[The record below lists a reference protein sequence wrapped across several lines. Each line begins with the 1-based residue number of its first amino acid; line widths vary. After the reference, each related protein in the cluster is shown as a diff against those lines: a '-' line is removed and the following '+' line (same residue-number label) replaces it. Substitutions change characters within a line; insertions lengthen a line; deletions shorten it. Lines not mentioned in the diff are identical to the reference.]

1 MEESE
6 MNRSS
11 MSILARILAEK
22 NNMTISE
29 AETFIKQMFEVANS
43 VMQADKQLKI
53 RWLGTFKVMSVKDR
67 ESVDVNTGER
77 IVIGGRDKITFTPDN
92 ILKEIVNKPFAQFE
106 TVVVNDGVDFSEI
119 DRKFAFEAKE
129 EVSAS
134 SDEQQTAE
142 ESESLPVDKV
152 ESIPAVAAMP
162 DEPKV
167 KEEDA
172 VSEVTVQVEDLS
184 VVSEQTEAPIS
195 EIVEK
200 EQPVADVQEPEPPVS
215 QVQES
220 DQPAAVNLS
229 EPSVADV
236 EEPELPVVKEAP
248 VLTVNAS
255 SVLEETVVSRP
266 ETKAPV
272 SQTKQTVPAGNPEN
286 AVEEEEDDEDSSSD
300 RKHYFMLP
308 RYVISV
314 AVILILLLIG
324 GIGWFAFNYGKMQA
338 QRNHLALQLEEMQ
351 KVRMAKDSLA
361 QAQKDDL
368 RTKALQDSA
377 RLAQSAEVLN
387 GVDKQNAAAQ
397 SDSLRKVAAAKE
409 TSSKQQAEV
418 TKQKAAETVAKQKT
432 LKEAKQKAEVLAA
445 SKYDADPRVRTG
457 AYRILGVDHTIV
469 AKSGQTLGS
478 ISKLYLGPGM
488 ECYLE
493 AVNGGAIDVKA
504 GQKIHIPKL
513 ALKKKK

>member
-1 MEESE
+1 

-29 AETFIKQMFEVANS
+29 AEAFIKQMFDVANG

-53 RWLGTFKVMSVKDR
+53 RWLGTFKVTSVKDR

-77 IVIGGRDKITFTPDN
+77 IIIGGRDKITFTPDN

-129 EVSAS
+129 EVSAP
-134 SDEQQTAE
+134 SDEQQIAE
-142 ESESLPVDKV
+142 ESEISPVDKA
-152 ESIPAVAAMP
+152 ESIPAVAEIS
-162 DEPKV
+162 DESEL
-167 KEEDA
+167 KEDV
-172 VSEVTVQVEDLS
+172 VSGVTVQVEDLS
-184 VVSEQTEAPIS
+184 VVSEEAEVPVS
-195 EIVEK
+195 EIKEK
-200 EQPVADVQEPEPPVS
+200 VQLHADAQESEQPVSKVREPELP
-215 QVQES
+215 
-220 DQPAAVNLS
+220 DAVNLS
-229 EPSVADV
+229 EQSVAEV
-236 EEPELPVVKEAP
+236 KEPEQPVVKE
-248 VLTVNAS
+248 VLVQSVTAS
-255 SVLEETVVSRP
+255 SVQEETVVSRP
-266 ETKAPV
+266 EKMAPV
-272 SQTKQTVPAGNPEN
+272 SQTKQAVPVGNPEN
-286 AVEEEEDDEDSSSD
+286 NVEEDDEESSSD

-387 GVDKQNAAAQ
+387 GVDEQNAAAQ
-397 SDSLRKVAAAKE
+397 SDSLRKAVAAKE
-409 TSSKQQAEV
+409 IVSKQQTE
-418 TKQKAAETVAKQKT
+418 VAKRKA
-432 LKEAKQKAEVLAA
+432 LKEAKQKVEVQAA

-457 AYRILGVDHTIV
+457 AYRILGVDHSIV
-469 AKSGQTLGS
+469 AKSGQTLSS

-513 ALKKKK
+513 ALKKKR

>member
-1 MEESE
+1 

-29 AETFIKQMFEVANS
+29 AEAFIKQMFDVANG

-53 RWLGTFKVMSVKDR
+53 RWLGTFKVTSVKDR

-77 IVIGGRDKITFTPDN
+77 IIIGGRDKITFTPDN

-129 EVSAS
+129 EVSAP
-134 SDEQQTAE
+134 SDEQQIAE
-142 ESESLPVDKV
+142 ESETSPVDKS
-152 ESIPAVAAMP
+152 ESIPAVAEMS
-162 DEPKV
+162 DESEL
-167 KEEDA
+167 KEGV
-172 VSEVTVQVEDLS
+172 VSGVTVQVEDLS
-184 VVSEQTEAPIS
+184 VVSEEAEVPVS
-195 EIVEK
+195 EIKEK
-200 EQPVADVQEPEPPVS
+200 EQLLADAQESEQPVS
-215 QVQES
+215 KVR
-220 DQPAAVNLS
+220 
-229 EPSVADV
+229 
-236 EEPELPVVKEAP
+236 EPELPDAVNLYEQSVAEVKEPEQPVVKE
-248 VLTVNAS
+248 VLVQSVTAS
-255 SVLEETVVSRP
+255 SIQEGTVVSRP
-266 ETKAPV
+266 ETMAPV
-272 SQTKQTVPAGNPEN
+272 SQTKQAAPVGNPEKT
-286 AVEEEEDDEDSSSD
+286 VEEDDEESSSD

-361 QAQKDDL
+361 LAQKDDL

-387 GVDKQNAAAQ
+387 GVGEQNAAAQ
-397 SDSLRKVAAAKE
+397 SDSLRKAVAAKE
-409 TSSKQQAEV
+409 IVSKQQTE
-418 TKQKAAETVAKQKT
+418 VAKQKA
-432 LKEAKQKAEVLAA
+432 LKEAKQKVEVQAA

-457 AYRILGVDHTIV
+457 AYRILGVDHSIV
-469 AKSGQTLGS
+469 AKSGQTLSS

>member
-129 EVSAS
+129 EVSTS

-142 ESESLPVDKV
+142 ESESSPVDKV

-184 VVSEQTEAPIS
+184 VVSEEAEVPVS
-195 EIVEK
+195 EIKEK

-248 VLTVNAS
+248 VQTVNAS
-255 SVLEETVVSRP
+255 SVLEETVAYRP

-286 AVEEEEDDEDSSSD
+286 AVEEEEDDEVSSSD
-300 RKHYFMLP
+300 INHYFILP

-338 QRNHLALQLEEMQ
+338 QRNHLALQLEKMQ

-387 GVDKQNAAAQ
+387 GVDEQNAAAQ
-397 SDSLRKVAAAKE
+397 SDSLRKAATAKE
-409 TSSKQQAEV
+409 TASKQQAEV
-418 TKQKAAETVAKQKT
+418 TKQKA
-432 LKEAKQKAEVLAA
+432 LKEAKQKAEVQAA

-469 AKSGQTLGS
+469 AKSGQTLSS

>member
-1 MEESE
+1 

-29 AETFIKQMFEVANS
+29 AEAFIKQMFDVANG

-53 RWLGTFKVMSVKDR
+53 RWLGTFKVTSVKDR

-77 IVIGGRDKITFTPDN
+77 IIIGGRDKITFTPDN

-129 EVSAS
+129 EVSAP
-134 SDEQQTAE
+134 SDEQQIAE
-142 ESESLPVDKV
+142 ESETSPVDKA
-152 ESIPAVAAMP
+152 ESIPVVAEMS
-162 DEPKV
+162 DESEL
-167 KEEDA
+167 KEDV
-172 VSEVTVQVEDLS
+172 VSGVTVQVEDLS
-184 VVSEQTEAPIS
+184 VVSEEAEVSVS
-195 EIVEK
+195 EIKEK
-200 EQPVADVQEPEPPVS
+200 EQLLADAQESEQPVSKVREPELP
-215 QVQES
+215 
-220 DQPAAVNLS
+220 DAVNLS
-229 EPSVADV
+229 EQSVAEV
-236 EEPELPVVKEAP
+236 KEPEQPVVKE
-248 VLTVNAS
+248 VLVQSVTAS
-255 SVLEETVVSRP
+255 SVQEETVVSRP
-266 ETKAPV
+266 ETRAPV
-272 SQTKQTVPAGNPEN
+272 SQTKQAVPVGNPEN
-286 AVEEEEDDEDSSSD
+286 TVEEDDEESSSD

-314 AVILILLLIG
+314 SVILMLLLIG

-351 KVRMAKDSLA
+351 KVRMEKDSLA

-387 GVDKQNAAAQ
+387 GVDEQNAAAQ
-397 SDSLRKVAAAKE
+397 SDSLRKAVAAKE
-409 TSSKQQAEV
+409 IVSKQQTE
-418 TKQKAAETVAKQKT
+418 VAKRKA
-432 LKEAKQKAEVLAA
+432 LKEAKQKVEVQAA

-457 AYRILGVDHTIV
+457 AYRILGVDHSIV
-469 AKSGQTLGS
+469 AKSGQTLSS

>member
-1 MEESE
+1 

-29 AETFIKQMFEVANS
+29 AEAFIKQMFDVANG

-53 RWLGTFKVMSVKDR
+53 RWLGTFKVTSVKDR

-77 IVIGGRDKITFTPDN
+77 IIIGGRDKITFTPDN

-129 EVSAS
+129 EVSAP
-134 SDEQQTAE
+134 SDEQQIAE
-142 ESESLPVDKV
+142 ESETSPVDKA
-152 ESIPAVAAMP
+152 ESIPAVAEMS
-162 DEPKV
+162 DESEL
-167 KEEDA
+167 KEDV
-172 VSEVTVQVEDLS
+172 VSGVTVQVEDLS
-184 VVSEQTEAPIS
+184 VVSEEAEVPVS
-195 EIVEK
+195 EIKEK
-200 EQPVADVQEPEPPVS
+200 EQLVADTQESEQPVSKVREPELP
-215 QVQES
+215 
-220 DQPAAVNLS
+220 DAVNLS
-229 EPSVADV
+229 EQSVAEV
-236 EEPELPVVKEAP
+236 KVPEQPVVKE
-248 VLTVNAS
+248 VIVQSVTAS
-255 SVLEETVVSRP
+255 SVQEETVVSRP
-266 ETKAPV
+266 EKMAPV
-272 SQTKQTVPAGNPEN
+272 SQTKQAVPVGNPEN
-286 AVEEEEDDEDSSSD
+286 TVEEDDEESSSD

-387 GVDKQNAAAQ
+387 GVDEQNAAAQ
-397 SDSLRKVAAAKE
+397 SDSLRKAVAAKE
-409 TSSKQQAEV
+409 IVSKQQTE
-418 TKQKAAETVAKQKT
+418 VAKQKA
-432 LKEAKQKAEVLAA
+432 LKEAKLKVEMQAA

-457 AYRILGVDHTIV
+457 AYRILGVDHSIV
-469 AKSGQTLGS
+469 AKSGQTLSS

>member
-11 MSILARILAEK
+11 LSILARVLAEK

-77 IVIGGRDKITFTPDN
+77 IIIGGRDKITFTPDN

-129 EVSAS
+129 EVSAP
-134 SDEQQTAE
+134 SDEQQITE
-142 ESESLPVDKV
+142 ESETSPVDKS
-152 ESIPAVAAMP
+152 ETIPAVAEIS
-162 DEPKV
+162 DEPELK
-167 KEEDA
+167 EDA
-172 VSEVTVQVEDLS
+172 VSGVTVQVEDLS
-184 VVSEQTEAPIS
+184 VVSEEAEEPVS
-195 EIVEK
+195 EIEEK
-200 EQPVADVQEPEPPVS
+200 EQPVADA
-215 QVQES
+215 QES
-220 DQPAAVNLS
+220 EQ
-229 EPSVADV
+229 
-236 EEPELPVVKEAP
+236 PVVKEAP
-248 VLTVNAS
+248 VQTVNAS
-255 SVLEETVVSRP
+255 SVLEETAACRP

-286 AVEEEEDDEDSSSD
+286 AVEEEEDDEASSSD

-361 QAQKDDL
+361 QTQTDDL

-387 GVDKQNAAAQ
+387 GVDEHNAAAQ
-397 SDSLRKVAAAKE
+397 ADSLRKVAAAKE
-409 TSSKQQAEV
+409 TASKQQAEV
-418 TKQKAAETVAKQKT
+418 TKQKVAEAAGKQKT
-432 LKEAKQKAEVLAA
+432 LKEAKQKAEAQAA

-469 AKSGQTLGS
+469 AKSGQTLSS

>member
-1 MEESE
+1 

-29 AETFIKQMFEVANS
+29 AEAFIKQMFDVANG
-43 VMQADKQLKI
+43 VMQSDKQLKI
-53 RWLGTFKVMSVKDR
+53 RWLGTFKVTSVKDR

-77 IVIGGRDKITFTPDN
+77 IIIGGRDKITFTPDN

-129 EVSAS
+129 EVSAPS
-134 SDEQQTAE
+134 AEQQIAE
-142 ESESLPVDKV
+142 ESETSPVDKA
-152 ESIPAVAAMP
+152 ESIPVVAEMS
-162 DEPKV
+162 DESEL
-167 KEEDA
+167 KEDV
-172 VSEVTVQVEDLS
+172 VSGVTVQVEDLS
-184 VVSEQTEAPIS
+184 VVSEEAEVSVS
-195 EIVEK
+195 EIKEK
-200 EQPVADVQEPEPPVS
+200 EQLLADAQESEQPVSKVREPELP
-215 QVQES
+215 
-220 DQPAAVNLS
+220 DTVNLS
-229 EPSVADV
+229 EQSVGEV
-236 EEPELPVVKEAP
+236 KEPEQPVVKE
-248 VLTVNAS
+248 VLVQSVTAS
-255 SVLEETVVSRP
+255 SVQEETVVSRP

-286 AVEEEEDDEDSSSD
+286 AVEEEEDDEVSPSD
-300 RKHYFMLP
+300 KKHYFMLP

-314 AVILILLLIG
+314 AVILILVLIG

-361 QAQKDDL
+361 QTQTDDL

-387 GVDKQNAAAQ
+387 GVDEHNAAAQ
-397 SDSLRKVAAAKE
+397 ADSLRKVAAAKE
-409 TSSKQQAEV
+409 TASKQQAEV
-418 TKQKAAETVAKQKT
+418 TKQKVAEAAGKQKT
-432 LKEAKQKAEVLAA
+432 LKEAKQKAEAQAA

-457 AYRILGVDHTIV
+457 AYRILGVDHSIV
-469 AKSGQTLGS
+469 AKSGQTLSS

>member
-1 MEESE
+1 

-22 NNMTISE
+22 NNMTILE
-29 AETFIKQMFEVANS
+29 AEAFIKQMFDVANG
-43 VMQADKQLKI
+43 VMQSDKQLKI
-53 RWLGTFKVMSVKDR
+53 RWLGTFKVTSVKDR

-77 IVIGGRDKITFTPDN
+77 IIIGGRDKITFTPDN

-129 EVSAS
+129 EVSAP
-134 SDEQQTAE
+134 SDEQQIAE
-142 ESESLPVDKV
+142 ESETSPVDKSETIPTV
-152 ESIPAVAAMP
+152 AEMSDES
-162 DEPKV
+162 EL
-167 KEEDA
+167 KEDV

-184 VVSEQTEAPIS
+184 VVSEEAEVPVS
-195 EIVEK
+195 EIKEK
-200 EQPVADVQEPEPPVS
+200 EQPVADAQESEQPVS
-215 QVQES
+215 KVR
-220 DQPAAVNLS
+220 
-229 EPSVADV
+229 
-236 EEPELPVVKEAP
+236 EPELPDAVNQAEQSVAEVKEPEQPVVKE
-248 VLTVNAS
+248 VLVQSVTAS
-255 SVLEETVVSRP
+255 SVQEETVVSRP

-286 AVEEEEDDEDSSSD
+286 AVEEEEDDEVSPSD
-300 RKHYFMLP
+300 KKHYFMLP

-314 AVILILLLIG
+314 AVILILVLIG

-361 QAQKDDL
+361 QTQTDDL

-387 GVDKQNAAAQ
+387 GVDEHNAAAQ
-397 SDSLRKVAAAKE
+397 ADSLRKVAAAKE
-409 TSSKQQAEV
+409 TASKQQAEV
-418 TKQKAAETVAKQKT
+418 TKQKVAEAAGKQKT
-432 LKEAKQKAEVLAA
+432 LKEAKQKAEAQAA

-457 AYRILGVDHTIV
+457 AYRILGVDHSIV
-469 AKSGQTLGS
+469 AKSGQTLSS

>member
-1 MEESE
+1 

-22 NNMTISE
+22 NNMTILE
-29 AETFIKQMFEVANS
+29 AEAFIKQMFDVANS

-53 RWLGTFKVMSVKDR
+53 RWLGTFKVMFVKDR

-142 ESESLPVDKV
+142 ESESSPVDKV

-172 VSEVTVQVEDLS
+172 LSEVTVQVEDLS
-184 VVSEQTEAPIS
+184 VVSEQAEVPIS

-248 VLTVNAS
+248 VQPVTAF
-255 SVLEETVVSRP
+255 SVQEETVVSRP

-272 SQTKQTVPAGNPEN
+272 SQTKQPVPVGNPEN
-286 AVEEEEDDEDSSSD
+286 TVEEDDEDSSSD

-308 RYVISV
+308 HYVISV
-314 AVILILLLIG
+314 AVILILVLIG

-351 KVRMAKDSLA
+351 KARMAKDSLA
-361 QAQKDDL
+361 QTQKDDL

-387 GVDKQNAAAQ
+387 GVDEQNAAAQ

-409 TSSKQQAEV
+409 TSFKQQAEV
-418 TKQKAAETVAKQKT
+418 AKQKAAEAVAKQKT
-432 LKEAKQKAEVLAA
+432 LKEAKQKVEVQAA

-457 AYRILGVDHTIV
+457 AYRILGVDQTIV

>member
-1 MEESE
+1 

-29 AETFIKQMFEVANS
+29 AEAFIKQMFDVANG
-43 VMQADKQLKI
+43 VMQSDKQLKI
-53 RWLGTFKVMSVKDR
+53 RWLGTFKVTSVKDR
-67 ESVDVNTGER
+67 ESVDDNTGER
-77 IVIGGRDKITFTPDN
+77 IIIGGRDKITFTPDN

-129 EVSAS
+129 EVFAP
-134 SDEQQTAE
+134 SDEQQIAE
-142 ESESLPVDKV
+142 ESETSPVDKA
-152 ESIPAVAAMP
+152 ESIPAVAEMS
-162 DEPKV
+162 DESEL
-167 KEEDA
+167 KEDVE
-172 VSEVTVQVEDLS
+172 SGVTVQVEDLS
-184 VVSEQTEAPIS
+184 VVSEEAEVPVS
-195 EIVEK
+195 EIKEK
-200 EQPVADVQEPEPPVS
+200 EQLLADAQESEQPVSKVREPELP
-215 QVQES
+215 
-220 DQPAAVNLS
+220 DAVNLS
-229 EPSVADV
+229 EQSVADAQ
-236 EEPELPVVKEAP
+236 EPEQPVVKE
-248 VLTVNAS
+248 VLVQSVTAS
-255 SVLEETVVSRP
+255 SVQEETVVSRP
-266 ETKAPV
+266 ETMAPV
-272 SQTKQTVPAGNPEN
+272 SQTKQAVGNPEN
-286 AVEEEEDDEDSSSD
+286 TVEDDDEESSSD

-308 RYVISV
+308 RYVVSV

-387 GVDKQNAAAQ
+387 GVDEQNAAAQ
-397 SDSLRKVAAAKE
+397 SDSLRKAVAAKE
-409 TSSKQQAEV
+409 IVSKQQTE
-418 TKQKAAETVAKQKT
+418 VAKQKA
-432 LKEAKQKAEVLAA
+432 LKEAKQKVEVQAA

-457 AYRILGVDHTIV
+457 AYRILGVDHSIV
-469 AKSGQTLGS
+469 AKSGQTLSS

>member
-1 MEESE
+1 

-29 AETFIKQMFEVANS
+29 AEAFIKQMFDVANG

-53 RWLGTFKVMSVKDR
+53 RWLGTFKVTSVKDR
-67 ESVDVNTGER
+67 ESVDVNTGEC
-77 IVIGGRDKITFTPDN
+77 IIIGGRDKITFTPDN

-129 EVSAS
+129 EVSAP
-134 SDEQQTAE
+134 SDEQQIAE
-142 ESESLPVDKV
+142 ESETSPVDKA
-152 ESIPAVAAMP
+152 ESIPAIAEMS
-162 DEPKV
+162 DESV
-167 KEEDA
+167 LKEDV

-184 VVSEQTEAPIS
+184 VVSEEAEVPVS
-195 EIVEK
+195 EIKEK
-200 EQPVADVQEPEPPVS
+200 EQLLADAQESEQPVSKVREPELP
-215 QVQES
+215 
-220 DQPAAVNLS
+220 DAVNLS
-229 EPSVADV
+229 EQSVADAQ
-236 EEPELPVVKEAP
+236 EPEQPVVKE
-248 VLTVNAS
+248 VLVQSVTAS
-255 SVLEETVVSRP
+255 SVQEETVVSRP
-266 ETKAPV
+266 EKMAPV
-272 SQTKQTVPAGNPEN
+272 SQTKQAVPVGNPEN
-286 AVEEEEDDEDSSSD
+286 TVEEDDEESSSD

-314 AVILILLLIG
+314 AVILMLLLIG

-387 GVDKQNAAAQ
+387 GVDEQNAAAQ
-397 SDSLRKVAAAKE
+397 SDSLRKAVAAKE
-409 TSSKQQAEV
+409 IVSKQHTE
-418 TKQKAAETVAKQKT
+418 VAKQKA
-432 LKEAKQKAEVLAA
+432 LKEAKQKVEVQAA

-457 AYRILGVDHTIV
+457 AYRILGVDHSIV
-469 AKSGQTLGS
+469 AKSGQTLSS

>member
-1 MEESE
+1 

-134 SDEQQTAE
+134 SEEQQTAE
-142 ESESLPVDKV
+142 ESESSPVDKV

-172 VSEVTVQVEDLS
+172 VSEVIVQVEDLS
-184 VVSEQTEAPIS
+184 VVSEEAEVPIS

-200 EQPVADVQEPEPPVS
+200 EQPVADVQEPE
-215 QVQES
+215 
-220 DQPAAVNLS
+220 
-229 EPSVADV
+229 
-236 EEPELPVVKEAP
+236 LPVVKEAP
-248 VLTVNAS
+248 VQTVNAS
-255 SVLEETVVSRP
+255 SVLEETAACRP

-272 SQTKQTVPAGNPEN
+272 SQTKQTAPAGNPEN
-286 AVEEEEDDEDSSSD
+286 AVEEDDEESSSD

-308 RYVISV
+308 RYAISV

-377 RLAQSAEVLN
+377 RLAQATEVLN
-387 GVDKQNAAAQ
+387 GDDEQNAAAQ
-397 SDSLRKVAAAKE
+397 ADSLRKVAAAKE
-409 TSSKQQAEV
+409 TASKQQTEV
-418 TKQKAAETVAKQKT
+418 ANQKAAEAAVKQKT
-432 LKEAKQKAEVLAA
+432 LKEAKQKAEAQAA

-469 AKSGQTLGS
+469 AKSGQTLSS

>member
-134 SDEQQTAE
+134 SEEQQTAE
-142 ESESLPVDKV
+142 ESESSPVDKV

-184 VVSEQTEAPIS
+184 VVSEQAEAPIS
-195 EIVEK
+195 EIEEK
-200 EQPVADVQEPEPPVS
+200 EQPVADAQEPEPPVS

-229 EPSVADV
+229 EQSVA
-236 EEPELPVVKEAP
+236 ELNEPEQPVVKEAS
-248 VLTVNAS
+248 VQTVNAS
-255 SVLEETVVSRP
+255 SVLEETAACRP

-272 SQTKQTVPAGNPEN
+272 SQTKQPVPVGNPEN
-286 AVEEEEDDEDSSSD
+286 AVEEDDEESSSD

-351 KVRMAKDSLA
+351 KARMAKDSLA

-397 SDSLRKVAAAKE
+397 SDSLRKAATAKE
-409 TSSKQQAEV
+409 SASKQQAEV
-418 TKQKAAETVAKQKT
+418 TKQKAAEAVAKQKT
-432 LKEAKQKAEVLAA
+432 LKEAKQKAEVQAA

-469 AKSGQTLGS
+469 AKSGQTLSS

>member
-1 MEESE
+1 

-29 AETFIKQMFEVANS
+29 AEAFIKQMFDVANG
-43 VMQADKQLKI
+43 VMQSDKQLKI
-53 RWLGTFKVMSVKDR
+53 RWLGTFKVTSVKDR

-77 IVIGGRDKITFTPDN
+77 IIIGGRDKITFTPDN

-129 EVSAS
+129 EVSAP
-134 SDEQQTAE
+134 SDEQQIAE
-142 ESESLPVDKV
+142 ESETSPVDKA
-152 ESIPAVAAMP
+152 ESIPAVAEMS
-162 DEPKV
+162 DESEL
-167 KEEDA
+167 KEDV
-172 VSEVTVQVEDLS
+172 VSGVTVQVEDLS
-184 VVSEQTEAPIS
+184 VVSEEAEVPVS
-195 EIVEK
+195 EIKEK
-200 EQPVADVQEPEPPVS
+200 EQLLADAQESEQPVSKVREPELP
-215 QVQES
+215 
-220 DQPAAVNLS
+220 DAVNLS
-229 EPSVADV
+229 EQSVA
-236 EEPELPVVKEAP
+236 EVKELL
-248 VLTVNAS
+248 VQSVTAS
-255 SVLEETVVSRP
+255 SVQEETVVSRP
-266 ETKAPV
+266 ETMAPV
-272 SQTKQTVPAGNPEN
+272 SQTKQAVPVGNPEN
-286 AVEEEEDDEDSSSD
+286 TVEEDDEESSSD

-351 KVRMAKDSLA
+351 KVRMEKDSLA
-361 QAQKDDL
+361 QAQKDDM

-387 GVDKQNAAAQ
+387 GVDEQNAAAQ
-397 SDSLRKVAAAKE
+397 SDSLRKAVAAKE
-409 TSSKQQAEV
+409 IVSKQQTE
-418 TKQKAAETVAKQKT
+418 VAKRKA
-432 LKEAKQKAEVLAA
+432 LKEAKQKVEVQAA

-457 AYRILGVDHTIV
+457 AYRILGVDHSIV
-469 AKSGQTLGS
+469 AKSGQTLSS

>member
-134 SDEQQTAE
+134 SEEQQTAE

-172 VSEVTVQVEDLS
+172 VSEVTVQVEDLA
-184 VVSEQTEAPIS
+184 VVSEEAEVPVS
-195 EIVEK
+195 EIKEK
-200 EQPVADVQEPEPPVS
+200 EQPVADVQE
-215 QVQES
+215 
-220 DQPAAVNLS
+220 S
-229 EPSVADV
+229 EQ
-236 EEPELPVVKEAP
+236 PVVKEAP
-248 VLTVNAS
+248 VQTVNAS
-255 SVLEETVVSRP
+255 SVLEETAACRP

-286 AVEEEEDDEDSSSD
+286 AVEEEEDDEVSSSD

-314 AVILILLLIG
+314 AVILILVLIG

-351 KVRMAKDSLA
+351 KARMAKDSLA

-387 GVDKQNAAAQ
+387 GVDEQNAAAQ
-397 SDSLRKVAAAKE
+397 ADSLRKVAAAKE
-409 TSSKQQAEV
+409 TASKQQAEV
-418 TKQKAAETVAKQKT
+418 TKQKVAEAAVKQKT
-432 LKEAKQKAEVLAA
+432 LKEAKQKAEVQAA

-457 AYRILGVDHTIV
+457 AYRILGVDQTIV
-469 AKSGQTLGS
+469 AKSGQTLSS

>member
-129 EVSAS
+129 EVSAP
-134 SDEQQTAE
+134 SDEQQITE
-142 ESESLPVDKV
+142 ESETSPVDKS
-152 ESIPAVAAMP
+152 ETIPAVAEIS
-162 DEPKV
+162 DEPELK
-167 KEEDA
+167 EDA
-172 VSEVTVQVEDLS
+172 VSGVTVQLEDLS
-184 VVSEQTEAPIS
+184 VVSEEAEEPVS
-195 EIVEK
+195 EIEEK
-200 EQPVADVQEPEPPVS
+200 EQPVADA
-215 QVQES
+215 QES
-220 DQPAAVNLS
+220 EQ
-229 EPSVADV
+229 
-236 EEPELPVVKEAP
+236 PVVKEAP
-248 VLTVNAS
+248 VQTVNAS
-255 SVLEETVVSRP
+255 SVLEETAACRP

-286 AVEEEEDDEDSSSD
+286 AVEEEEDDEASSSD

-361 QAQKDDL
+361 QTQTDDL

-387 GVDKQNAAAQ
+387 GVDEQNAAAQ
-397 SDSLRKVAAAKE
+397 ADSLRKVAAAKE
-409 TSSKQQAEV
+409 TASKQQAEV
-418 TKQKAAETVAKQKT
+418 TKQKVAEAAGKQKT
-432 LKEAKQKAEVLAA
+432 LKEAKQKAEAQAA

-469 AKSGQTLGS
+469 AKSGQTLSS

>member
-1 MEESE
+1 

-142 ESESLPVDKV
+142 ESESSPVDKV
-152 ESIPAVAAMP
+152 ESIPTVAAMP

-184 VVSEQTEAPIS
+184 VVSEEAEVPVS
-195 EIVEK
+195 EIKEK
-200 EQPVADVQEPEPPVS
+200 EQPVADVQE
-215 QVQES
+215 
-220 DQPAAVNLS
+220 S
-229 EPSVADV
+229 EQ
-236 EEPELPVVKEAP
+236 PVVKEAP
-248 VLTVNAS
+248 VQSVTAS
-255 SVLEETVVSRP
+255 SVQEETVVSRP
-266 ETKAPV
+266 ETMAPV
-272 SQTKQTVPAGNPEN
+272 SQTKQPVPVGNPEN
-286 AVEEEEDDEDSSSD
+286 TVEEDDEDSSSD

-387 GVDKQNAAAQ
+387 GVDEQNAAAQ
-397 SDSLRKVAAAKE
+397 ADSLRKVAAAKE
-409 TSSKQQAEV
+409 TASKQQTEV
-418 TKQKAAETVAKQKT
+418 TKQKVAEAAVKQKT
-432 LKEAKQKAEVLAA
+432 LKEAKQKVEVQAA

>member
-1 MEESE
+1 

-29 AETFIKQMFEVANS
+29 AEAFIKQMFDVANG
-43 VMQADKQLKI
+43 VMQSDKQLKI
-53 RWLGTFKVMSVKDR
+53 RWLGTFKVTSVKDR

-77 IVIGGRDKITFTPDN
+77 IIIGGRDKITFTPDN

-129 EVSAS
+129 EVSAP
-134 SDEQQTAE
+134 SDEQQIAE
-142 ESESLPVDKV
+142 ESETSPVDKA
-152 ESIPAVAAMP
+152 ESIPVVAEMS
-162 DEPKV
+162 DESEL
-167 KEEDA
+167 KEDV
-172 VSEVTVQVEDLS
+172 VSGVTVQVEDLS
-184 VVSEQTEAPIS
+184 VVSEEAEVPVS
-195 EIVEK
+195 EIKEK
-200 EQPVADVQEPEPPVS
+200 EQLLADAQEPE
-215 QVQES
+215 Q
-220 DQPAAVNLS
+220 
-229 EPSVADV
+229 
-236 EEPELPVVKEAP
+236 PVVKE
-248 VLTVNAS
+248 VLVQSVTAS
-255 SVLEETVVSRP
+255 SVQEETVVSRP
-266 ETKAPV
+266 EMRAPV
-272 SQTKQTVPAGNPEN
+272 SQTKQAVPVGNPEN
-286 AVEEEEDDEDSSSD
+286 TVEEDDEESSSD

-314 AVILILLLIG
+314 AVILMLLLIG

-387 GVDKQNAAAQ
+387 GVDEQNAAAQ
-397 SDSLRKVAAAKE
+397 SDSLRKAVAAKE
-409 TSSKQQAEV
+409 IVSKQQTE
-418 TKQKAAETVAKQKT
+418 VAKQKA
-432 LKEAKQKAEVLAA
+432 LKEAKQKVEVQAA

-457 AYRILGVDHTIV
+457 AYRILGVDHSIV
-469 AKSGQTLGS
+469 AKSGQTLSS

>member
-6 MNRSS
+6 MNRSI

-129 EVSAS
+129 EVSAP
-134 SDEQQTAE
+134 SDEQQITE
-142 ESESLPVDKV
+142 ESETSPVDKS
-152 ESIPAVAAMP
+152 ETIPAVAEIS
-162 DEPKV
+162 DEPELK
-167 KEEDA
+167 EDA
-172 VSEVTVQVEDLS
+172 VSGVTVQLEDLS
-184 VVSEQTEAPIS
+184 VVSEEAEEPVS
-195 EIVEK
+195 EIEEK
-200 EQPVADVQEPEPPVS
+200 EQPVADA
-215 QVQES
+215 QES
-220 DQPAAVNLS
+220 EQ
-229 EPSVADV
+229 
-236 EEPELPVVKEAP
+236 PVVKEAP
-248 VLTVNAS
+248 VQTVNAS
-255 SVLEETVVSRP
+255 SVLEETAACRP

-286 AVEEEEDDEDSSSD
+286 AVEEEEDDEASSSD

-361 QAQKDDL
+361 QTQTDDL

-387 GVDKQNAAAQ
+387 GVDEHNAAAQ
-397 SDSLRKVAAAKE
+397 ADSLRKVAAAKE
-409 TSSKQQAEV
+409 TASKQQAEV
-418 TKQKAAETVAKQKT
+418 TKQKVAEAAGKQKT
-432 LKEAKQKAEVLAA
+432 LKEAKQKAEAQAA

-469 AKSGQTLGS
+469 AKSGQTLSS

>member
-1 MEESE
+1 

-134 SDEQQTAE
+134 SEEQQTAE

-152 ESIPAVAAMP
+152 ESIPAVATMP

-184 VVSEQTEAPIS
+184 VVSEQAEAPIS

-200 EQPVADVQEPEPPVS
+200 EQPVADVQE
-215 QVQES
+215 
-220 DQPAAVNLS
+220 S
-229 EPSVADV
+229 EQ
-236 EEPELPVVKEAP
+236 PVVKEAP
-248 VLTVNAS
+248 VQSVTES
-255 SVLEETVVSRP
+255 SVQEETVVSRP

-272 SQTKQTVPAGNPEN
+272 SQTKQPVPVGNPEN
-286 AVEEEEDDEDSSSD
+286 TVEEDDEDSSSD

-308 RYVISV
+308 HYVISV
-314 AVILILLLIG
+314 AVILILVLIG

-351 KVRMAKDSLA
+351 KARMAKDSLA
-361 QAQKDDL
+361 QTQKDDL

-397 SDSLRKVAAAKE
+397 SDSLRKAATAKE
-409 TSSKQQAEV
+409 TASKQQAEV
-418 TKQKAAETVAKQKT
+418 AKQKAAEAAVKQKT
-432 LKEAKQKAEVLAA
+432 LKEAKLKVEVQAA

-469 AKSGQTLGS
+469 AKSGQTLSS

>member
-1 MEESE
+1 

-11 MSILARILAEK
+11 LSILARVLAEK

-129 EVSAS
+129 EVSAP
-134 SDEQQTAE
+134 SDEQQITE
-142 ESESLPVDKV
+142 ESETSPVDKS
-152 ESIPAVAAMP
+152 ETIPAVAEIS
-162 DEPKV
+162 DEPELK
-167 KEEDA
+167 EDA
-172 VSEVTVQVEDLS
+172 VSGVTVQVEDLS
-184 VVSEQTEAPIS
+184 VVSEEAEEPVS
-195 EIVEK
+195 EIEEK
-200 EQPVADVQEPEPPVS
+200 EQPVADAQEPEPPVS
-215 QVQES
+215 QVQEPELP
-220 DQPAAVNLS
+220 DTVNLS

-236 EEPELPVVKEAP
+236 EEPELPVAKEAP
-248 VLTVNAS
+248 VKTVNAS
-255 SVLEETVVSRP
+255 SILEETAACRP

-286 AVEEEEDDEDSSSD
+286 AVEEEEDDEASSSD

-314 AVILILLLIG
+314 AVILILLLIV

-361 QAQKDDL
+361 QTQTDDL

-387 GVDKQNAAAQ
+387 GVDEHNAAAQ
-397 SDSLRKVAAAKE
+397 ADSLRKVAAAKE
-409 TSSKQQAEV
+409 TASKQQAEV
-418 TKQKAAETVAKQKT
+418 TKQKVAEAAGKQKT
-432 LKEAKQKAEVLAA
+432 LKEAKQKAEAQAA

-469 AKSGQTLGS
+469 AKSGQTLSS

>member
-1 MEESE
+1 

-129 EVSAS
+129 EVSTS

-142 ESESLPVDKV
+142 ESESSPVDKV

-184 VVSEQTEAPIS
+184 VVSEQAEAPIS
-195 EIVEK
+195 EIKEK

-220 DQPAAVNLS
+220 NQPAAVNLS

-248 VLTVNAS
+248 VQSVTES
-255 SVLEETVVSRP
+255 SVQEETVVSRP

-272 SQTKQTVPAGNPEN
+272 SQTKQTVPVDNPEN
-286 AVEEEEDDEDSSSD
+286 AVEEEEDDEVSSSD
-300 RKHYFMLP
+300 INHYFILP

-361 QAQKDDL
+361 QTQKDDL

-387 GVDKQNAAAQ
+387 GVDEQNAAAQ

-409 TSSKQQAEV
+409 TASKQQTE
-418 TKQKAAETVAKQKT
+418 VAKQKA
-432 LKEAKQKAEVLAA
+432 LKEAKQKAEAQAA

-457 AYRILGVDHTIV
+457 AYRILGVDQTIV
-469 AKSGQTLGS
+469 AKSGQTLSS

>member
-1 MEESE
+1 

-29 AETFIKQMFEVANS
+29 AEAFIKQMFDVANG

-53 RWLGTFKVMSVKDR
+53 RWLGTFKVTSVKDR

-77 IVIGGRDKITFTPDN
+77 IIIGGRDKITFTPDN

-129 EVSAS
+129 EVSAP
-134 SDEQQTAE
+134 SDEQQIAE
-142 ESESLPVDKV
+142 ESETSPVDKA
-152 ESIPAVAAMP
+152 ESIPVVAEMS
-162 DEPKV
+162 DESEL
-167 KEEDA
+167 KEDV
-172 VSEVTVQVEDLS
+172 VSGVTVQVEDLS
-184 VVSEQTEAPIS
+184 VVSEEAEVPVS
-195 EIVEK
+195 EIKEK
-200 EQPVADVQEPEPPVS
+200 EQLLADAQESEQPVSKVREPELP
-215 QVQES
+215 
-220 DQPAAVNLS
+220 DAVNLS
-229 EPSVADV
+229 EQSVAEV
-236 EEPELPVVKEAP
+236 KEPEQPVVKE
-248 VLTVNAS
+248 VLVQSVTAS
-255 SVLEETVVSRP
+255 SVQEETVVSRP
-266 ETKAPV
+266 ETRAPV
-272 SQTKQTVPAGNPEN
+272 SQTKQAVPVGNPEN
-286 AVEEEEDDEDSSSD
+286 TVEDDDEESSSD

-314 AVILILLLIG
+314 AVILMLLLIG
-324 GIGWFAFNYGKMQA
+324 GVGWFAFNYGKMQA

-387 GVDKQNAAAQ
+387 GVDEQNAAAQ
-397 SDSLRKVAAAKE
+397 SDSLRKAVAAKE
-409 TSSKQQAEV
+409 IDSKQQTE
-418 TKQKAAETVAKQKT
+418 VAKQKA
-432 LKEAKQKAEVLAA
+432 LKEAKQKVEVQAA

-457 AYRILGVDHTIV
+457 AYRILGVDHSIV
-469 AKSGQTLGS
+469 AKSGQTLSS

>member
-1 MEESE
+1 

-129 EVSAS
+129 EVSVP

-142 ESESLPVDKV
+142 ESESSPVDKV

-162 DEPKV
+162 EESKV

-172 VSEVTVQVEDLS
+172 VSEVIVQVEDLS
-184 VVSEQTEAPIS
+184 VVSEQAEAPIS

-248 VLTVNAS
+248 VQTVNAS
-255 SVLEETVVSRP
+255 SVLEETVAYRP

-286 AVEEEEDDEDSSSD
+286 AVEEEEDDEVSSSD

-314 AVILILLLIG
+314 AVILILVLIV

-351 KVRMAKDSLA
+351 KARMAKDSLA
-361 QAQKDDL
+361 QTQKDDL

-377 RLAQSAEVLN
+377 RLAQVTEVLN
-387 GVDKQNAAAQ
+387 GDDEQNAATQA
-397 SDSLRKVAAAKE
+397 DSLKKVAAAKE
-409 TSSKQQAEV
+409 TASKQQAEA
-418 TKQKAAETVAKQKT
+418 TKQKA
-432 LKEAKQKAEVLAA
+432 LKEAKQKVEVQAA

-457 AYRILGVDHTIV
+457 AYRILGVDHSIV
-469 AKSGQTLGS
+469 AKSGQTLSS

>member
-1 MEESE
+1 

-29 AETFIKQMFEVANS
+29 AEAFIKQMFDVANG

-53 RWLGTFKVMSVKDR
+53 RWLGTFKVTSVKDR

-77 IVIGGRDKITFTPDN
+77 IIIGGRDKITFTPDN

-129 EVSAS
+129 EVSAP
-134 SDEQQTAE
+134 SDEQQIAE
-142 ESESLPVDKV
+142 ESETSPVDKA
-152 ESIPAVAAMP
+152 ESIPAVAEMS
-162 DEPKV
+162 DESEL
-167 KEEDA
+167 KEDVE
-172 VSEVTVQVEDLS
+172 SGVTVQVEDLS
-184 VVSEQTEAPIS
+184 VVSEEAEVPVS
-195 EIVEK
+195 EIKEK
-200 EQPVADVQEPEPPVS
+200 EQLVADAQESERPVSKVREPELP
-215 QVQES
+215 
-220 DQPAAVNLS
+220 DAVNLS
-229 EPSVADV
+229 EQSVAEV
-236 EEPELPVVKEAP
+236 KEPEQPVVKE
-248 VLTVNAS
+248 VLVQSVTAS
-255 SVLEETVVSRP
+255 SVQEETVVSRP
-266 ETKAPV
+266 EKMAPV
-272 SQTKQTVPAGNPEN
+272 SQTKQAVPVGNPEN
-286 AVEEEEDDEDSSSD
+286 TVVEDDEESSSD

-387 GVDKQNAAAQ
+387 GVDEQNAAAQ
-397 SDSLRKVAAAKE
+397 SDSLRKAVAAKE
-409 TSSKQQAEV
+409 IVSKQQTE
-418 TKQKAAETVAKQKT
+418 VAKQKA
-432 LKEAKQKAEVLAA
+432 LKEAKQKVEVQAA

-457 AYRILGVDHTIV
+457 AYRILGVDHSIV
-469 AKSGQTLGS
+469 AKSGQTLSS

>member
-1 MEESE
+1 

-134 SDEQQTAE
+134 SEEQQTAE

-172 VSEVTVQVEDLS
+172 VSEVTVQVEDLA
-184 VVSEQTEAPIS
+184 VVSEEAEVPVS
-195 EIVEK
+195 EIKEK
-200 EQPVADVQEPEPPVS
+200 EQPVADVQE
-215 QVQES
+215 
-220 DQPAAVNLS
+220 S
-229 EPSVADV
+229 EQ
-236 EEPELPVVKEAP
+236 PVVKEAP
-248 VLTVNAS
+248 VQTVNAS
-255 SVLEETVVSRP
+255 SVLEETAACRP

-286 AVEEEEDDEDSSSD
+286 AAEEEEDDEVSSSD
-300 RKHYFMLP
+300 INHYFILP

-324 GIGWFAFNYGKMQA
+324 GIGWFAFNYGKMQV

-351 KVRMAKDSLA
+351 KARMAKDSLA
-361 QAQKDDL
+361 QTQKDDL

-387 GVDKQNAAAQ
+387 GVDEQNAAAQ
-397 SDSLRKVAAAKE
+397 ADSLRKVAAAKE
-409 TSSKQQAEV
+409 TASKQQTEV
-418 TKQKAAETVAKQKT
+418 TKQKVAEAAVKQKT
-432 LKEAKQKAEVLAA
+432 LKEAKQKVEVQAA

>member
-1 MEESE
+1 

-129 EVSAS
+129 EVSTS

-142 ESESLPVDKV
+142 ESESSPVDKV

-184 VVSEQTEAPIS
+184 VVSEEAEVPVS
-195 EIVEK
+195 EIKEK
-200 EQPVADVQEPEPPVS
+200 EQPVADVQE
-215 QVQES
+215 
-220 DQPAAVNLS
+220 S
-229 EPSVADV
+229 EQ
-236 EEPELPVVKEAP
+236 PVVKEAP
-248 VLTVNAS
+248 VQTVNAS
-255 SVLEETVVSRP
+255 SVLEETAACRP

-286 AVEEEEDDEDSSSD
+286 AVEEEEDDEVSSSD

-361 QAQKDDL
+361 QTQKDDL

-387 GVDKQNAAAQ
+387 GVDEQNAAAQ

-409 TSSKQQAEV
+409 TSFKQQAEV
-418 TKQKAAETVAKQKT
+418 AKQKAAEAVAKQKT
-432 LKEAKQKAEVLAA
+432 LKEAKQKVEVQAA

-469 AKSGQTLGS
+469 AKSGQTLSS

>member
-11 MSILARILAEK
+11 LSILARVLAEK

-77 IVIGGRDKITFTPDN
+77 IIIGGRDKITFTPDN

-129 EVSAS
+129 EVSAP
-134 SDEQQTAE
+134 SDEQQITG
-142 ESESLPVDKV
+142 ESETSPVDKS
-152 ESIPAVAAMP
+152 ETIPAVAEIS
-162 DEPKV
+162 DEPELK
-167 KEEDA
+167 EDA

-184 VVSEQTEAPIS
+184 VVSEEAEEPVS
-195 EIVEK
+195 EIKEK
-200 EQPVADVQEPEPPVS
+200 GLLVADA
-215 QVQES
+215 QES
-220 DQPAAVNLS
+220 EQ
-229 EPSVADV
+229 
-236 EEPELPVVKEAP
+236 PVVKEAP
-248 VLTVNAS
+248 VQTVNAS
-255 SVLEETVVSRP
+255 SVLEETAACRP

-286 AVEEEEDDEDSSSD
+286 AVEEEEDDEVSSSD

-361 QAQKDDL
+361 QTQTDDL

-387 GVDKQNAAAQ
+387 GVDEHNAAAQ
-397 SDSLRKVAAAKE
+397 ADSLRKVAAAKE
-409 TSSKQQAEV
+409 TASKQQAEV
-418 TKQKAAETVAKQKT
+418 TKQKVAEAAGKQKT
-432 LKEAKQKAEVLAA
+432 LKEAKQKAEAQAA

-469 AKSGQTLGS
+469 AKSGQTLSS

>member
-1 MEESE
+1 
-6 MNRSS
+6 MNRSC

-129 EVSAS
+129 EVSAP
-134 SDEQQTAE
+134 SDEQQIAE
-142 ESESLPVDKV
+142 ESETSPVDKS
-152 ESIPAVAAMP
+152 ESIPAVAEMS
-162 DEPKV
+162 DESEL
-167 KEEDA
+167 KEDV
-172 VSEVTVQVEDLS
+172 VSGVTVQVEDLS
-184 VVSEQTEAPIS
+184 VVSEEAEVPVS
-195 EIVEK
+195 EIKEK
-200 EQPVADVQEPEPPVS
+200 EQLLADAQESEQPVS
-215 QVQES
+215 KVR
-220 DQPAAVNLS
+220 
-229 EPSVADV
+229 
-236 EEPELPVVKEAP
+236 EPELPDAVNQSEQSVAEVKEPEQPVVKE
-248 VLTVNAS
+248 VLVQSVTAS
-255 SVLEETVVSRP
+255 SVQEETVVSRP
-266 ETKAPV
+266 EKMAPV
-272 SQTKQTVPAGNPEN
+272 SQTKQAVPVGNPEN
-286 AVEEEEDDEDSSSD
+286 TVEEDDEESSSD

-387 GVDKQNAAAQ
+387 GVDEQNAAAQ
-397 SDSLRKVAAAKE
+397 SDSLRKAVAAKE
-409 TSSKQQAEV
+409 IVSKQQTE
-418 TKQKAAETVAKQKT
+418 VAKQKA
-432 LKEAKQKAEVLAA
+432 LKEAKQKVEVQAA

-457 AYRILGVDHTIV
+457 AYRILGVDHSIV
-469 AKSGQTLGS
+469 AKSGQTLSS

>member
-1 MEESE
+1 

-29 AETFIKQMFEVANS
+29 AETFIKQMFEVANG

-119 DRKFAFEAKE
+119 DRKFAFEVKE

-134 SDEQQTAE
+134 SEEQQTAE
-142 ESESLPVDKV
+142 ESESLPVDK
-152 ESIPAVAAMP
+152 EECIPAFAAMP
-162 DEPKV
+162 EESKV

-172 VSEVTVQVEDLS
+172 VSEVIIQVEDLS
-184 VVSEQTEAPIS
+184 VVSEQAEAPIS

-200 EQPVADVQEPEPPVS
+200 EQPVADVQEPE
-215 QVQES
+215 Q
-220 DQPAAVNLS
+220 
-229 EPSVADV
+229 
-236 EEPELPVVKEAP
+236 PVVKEAP
-248 VLTVNAS
+248 VQPVTAS
-255 SVLEETVVSRP
+255 SVQEETVVSRP
-266 ETKAPV
+266 ETMAPV
-272 SQTKQTVPAGNPEN
+272 SQTKQTAPAGNPEN
-286 AVEEEEDDEDSSSD
+286 AVEEDDEESSSD

-351 KVRMAKDSLA
+351 KVRMVKDSLA

-387 GVDKQNAAAQ
+387 GVDEQNAAAQ
-397 SDSLRKVAAAKE
+397 ADSLRKAVAAKKIV
-409 TSSKQQAEV
+409 SKQQTEV
-418 TKQKAAETVAKQKT
+418 AKQKAAEAVAKQKV
-432 LKEAKQKAEVLAA
+432 EVQAA

-457 AYRILGVDHTIV
+457 AYRILGVDQTIV
-469 AKSGQTLGS
+469 AKSGQTLSS

-513 ALKKKK
+513 VLKKKK

>member
-1 MEESE
+1 

-29 AETFIKQMFEVANS
+29 AEAFIKQMFDVANG

-53 RWLGTFKVMSVKDR
+53 RWLGTFKVTSVKDR

-77 IVIGGRDKITFTPDN
+77 IIIGGRDKITFTPDN

-129 EVSAS
+129 EVSAP
-134 SDEQQTAE
+134 SDEQQIAE
-142 ESESLPVDKV
+142 ESETSPVDKA
-152 ESIPAVAAMP
+152 ESIPAVAEMS
-162 DEPKV
+162 DELEL
-167 KEEDA
+167 KEDV
-172 VSEVTVQVEDLS
+172 VSGVTVQVEELS
-184 VVSEQTEAPIS
+184 VVSEEAEVPVS
-195 EIVEK
+195 EIKEK
-200 EQPVADVQEPEPPVS
+200 EQLVADAQESEQPVS
-215 QVQES
+215 KVR
-220 DQPAAVNLS
+220 
-229 EPSVADV
+229 
-236 EEPELPVVKEAP
+236 EPELPDAVYLSEQSVAEVKEPEQPVVKEVIVQSVA
-248 VLTVNAS
+248 AS
-255 SVLEETVVSRP
+255 SVQEETVVSRP
-266 ETKAPV
+266 ETMAPV
-272 SQTKQTVPAGNPEN
+272 SQTKQAAPVGNPEN
-286 AVEEEEDDEDSSSD
+286 TVEEDDEESSSD

-387 GVDKQNAAAQ
+387 GVDEQNAAAQ
-397 SDSLRKVAAAKE
+397 SDSLRKAVAAKE
-409 TSSKQQAEV
+409 IVSKQQTE
-418 TKQKAAETVAKQKT
+418 VAKQKA
-432 LKEAKQKAEVLAA
+432 LKEAKQKVEVQAA

-457 AYRILGVDHTIV
+457 AYRILGVDHSIV
-469 AKSGQTLGS
+469 AKSGQTLSS

>member
-1 MEESE
+1 

-29 AETFIKQMFEVANS
+29 AEAFIKQMFDVANG

-53 RWLGTFKVMSVKDR
+53 RWLGTFKVTSVKDR

-77 IVIGGRDKITFTPDN
+77 IIIGGRDKITFTPDN

-129 EVSAS
+129 EVSAP
-134 SDEQQTAE
+134 SDEQQIAE
-142 ESESLPVDKV
+142 ESETSLVDKA
-152 ESIPAVAAMP
+152 ESIPAVAEMS
-162 DEPKV
+162 DESEQ
-167 KEEDA
+167 KEDV
-172 VSEVTVQVEDLS
+172 VSGVTVQVEDLS
-184 VVSEQTEAPIS
+184 VVSEEAEVPVS
-195 EIVEK
+195 EIKEK
-200 EQPVADVQEPEPPVS
+200 EQLVADAQESEQPVSKVREPELP
-215 QVQES
+215 
-220 DQPAAVNLS
+220 DAVNLS
-229 EPSVADV
+229 EQSVAEV
-236 EEPELPVVKEAP
+236 KEPEQPVVKE
-248 VLTVNAS
+248 VLVQSVTAS
-255 SVLEETVVSRP
+255 SVQEETVVSRP
-266 ETKAPV
+266 EKMAPV
-272 SQTKQTVPAGNPEN
+272 SQTKQAVPVGNPEN
-286 AVEEEEDDEDSSSD
+286 TVEEDDEESSSD

-387 GVDKQNAAAQ
+387 GVGEQNAAAQ
-397 SDSLRKVAAAKE
+397 SDSLRKAVAAKE
-409 TSSKQQAEV
+409 IVSKQQTE
-418 TKQKAAETVAKQKT
+418 VAKQKA
-432 LKEAKQKAEVLAA
+432 LKEAKQKVEVQAA

-469 AKSGQTLGS
+469 AKSGQTLSS

>member
-1 MEESE
+1 

-129 EVSAS
+129 EVSTS

-142 ESESLPVDKV
+142 ESESSPVDKV

-184 VVSEQTEAPIS
+184 VVSEVAEEPVS
-195 EIVEK
+195 EIEEK
-200 EQPVADVQEPEPPVS
+200 EQPVADA
-215 QVQES
+215 QES
-220 DQPAAVNLS
+220 EQ
-229 EPSVADV
+229 
-236 EEPELPVVKEAP
+236 PVVKEAP
-248 VLTVNAS
+248 VQPVTAS
-255 SVLEETVVSRP
+255 SVQEETVVSRP

-286 AVEEEEDDEDSSSD
+286 AVEEEEDDEVSSSD

-314 AVILILLLIG
+314 AVILILVLIG

-351 KVRMAKDSLA
+351 KVRMARDSLA
-361 QAQKDDL
+361 QTQTDDL

-387 GVDKQNAAAQ
+387 GVDEQNATAQ

-409 TSSKQQAEV
+409 TSFKQQAEV
-418 TKQKAAETVAKQKT
+418 AKQKAAEAVAKQKT
-432 LKEAKQKAEVLAA
+432 LKEAKQKVEVQAA

-469 AKSGQTLGS
+469 AKSGQTLSS

>member
-1 MEESE
+1 

-22 NNMTISE
+22 NNMTILE
-29 AETFIKQMFEVANS
+29 AEAFIKQMFDVANG
-43 VMQADKQLKI
+43 VMQSDKQLKI
-53 RWLGTFKVMSVKDR
+53 RWLGTFKVTSVKDR

-77 IVIGGRDKITFTPDN
+77 IIIGGRDKITFTPDN

-129 EVSAS
+129 EVSAP
-134 SDEQQTAE
+134 SDEQQIAE
-142 ESESLPVDKV
+142 ESETSPVDKSETIPTV
-152 ESIPAVAAMP
+152 AEMSDES
-162 DEPKV
+162 EL
-167 KEEDA
+167 KEDV

-184 VVSEQTEAPIS
+184 VVSEEAEVPVS
-195 EIVEK
+195 EIKEK
-200 EQPVADVQEPEPPVS
+200 EQPVADAQESEQPVS
-215 QVQES
+215 KVR
-220 DQPAAVNLS
+220 
-229 EPSVADV
+229 
-236 EEPELPVVKEAP
+236 EPELPDAVNQSEQSVAEVKEPEQPVVKE
-248 VLTVNAS
+248 VLVQSVTAS
-255 SVLEETVVSRP
+255 SVQEETVVSRP

-286 AVEEEEDDEDSSSD
+286 AVEEEEDDEVSPSD
-300 RKHYFMLP
+300 KKHYFMLP

-314 AVILILLLIG
+314 AVILILVLIG

-361 QAQKDDL
+361 QTQTDDL

-387 GVDKQNAAAQ
+387 GVDEHNAAAQ
-397 SDSLRKVAAAKE
+397 ADSLRKVAAAKE
-409 TSSKQQAEV
+409 TASKQQAEV
-418 TKQKAAETVAKQKT
+418 TKQKVAEAAGKQKT
-432 LKEAKQKAEVLAA
+432 LKEAKQKAEAQAA

-457 AYRILGVDHTIV
+457 AYRILGVDHSIV
-469 AKSGQTLGS
+469 AKSGQTLSS

>member
-1 MEESE
+1 

-29 AETFIKQMFEVANS
+29 AEAFIKQMFDVANG

-53 RWLGTFKVMSVKDR
+53 RWLGTFKVTSVKDR

-77 IVIGGRDKITFTPDN
+77 IIIGGRDKITFTPDN

-129 EVSAS
+129 EASAP
-134 SDEQQTAE
+134 SDEQQIAE
-142 ESESLPVDKV
+142 ESETSPVDKS
-152 ESIPAVAAMP
+152 ESIPAVAEMS
-162 DEPKV
+162 DESEL
-167 KEEDA
+167 KEDV
-172 VSEVTVQVEDLS
+172 VSGVTVQVEDLS
-184 VVSEQTEAPIS
+184 VVSEEAEVPVS
-195 EIVEK
+195 EIKEK
-200 EQPVADVQEPEPPVS
+200 EQLLADAQESEQPVSKVREPELP
-215 QVQES
+215 
-220 DQPAAVNLS
+220 DAVNLS
-229 EPSVADV
+229 EQSVAEV
-236 EEPELPVVKEAP
+236 KEPEQPVAKE
-248 VLTVNAS
+248 VLVQSVTAS
-255 SVLEETVVSRP
+255 SVQEETVVSRP
-266 ETKAPV
+266 EKMAPV
-272 SQTKQTVPAGNPEN
+272 SQTKQAVPVGNPEN
-286 AVEEEEDDEDSSSD
+286 TVEEDDEESSSD

-361 QAQKDDL
+361 KAQKDDL

-387 GVDKQNAAAQ
+387 GVDEQNAAAQ
-397 SDSLRKVAAAKE
+397 SDSLRKAVAAKE
-409 TSSKQQAEV
+409 IVSKQQTE
-418 TKQKAAETVAKQKT
+418 VAKQKA
-432 LKEAKQKAEVLAA
+432 LKEAKQKVEVQAA

-457 AYRILGVDHTIV
+457 AYRILGVDHSIV
-469 AKSGQTLGS
+469 AKSGQTLSS

>member
-1 MEESE
+1 

-29 AETFIKQMFEVANS
+29 AEAFIKQMFDVANG

-53 RWLGTFKVMSVKDR
+53 RWLGTFKVTSVKDR

-77 IVIGGRDKITFTPDN
+77 IIIGGRDKITFTPDN

-129 EVSAS
+129 EVSAP
-134 SDEQQTAE
+134 SDEQQIAE
-142 ESESLPVDKV
+142 ESETSPVDKA
-152 ESIPAVAAMP
+152 ESIPAVAEMS
-162 DEPKV
+162 DESEL
-167 KEEDA
+167 KED
-172 VSEVTVQVEDLS
+172 VVYGVTVQVEDLS
-184 VVSEQTEAPIS
+184 VVSEEAEVPVS
-195 EIVEK
+195 EIKEK
-200 EQPVADVQEPEPPVS
+200 EQLLADAQESEQPVSKVREPELP
-215 QVQES
+215 
-220 DQPAAVNLS
+220 DAVNLS
-229 EPSVADV
+229 EQSVAEV
-236 EEPELPVVKEAP
+236 KEPEQPVVKE
-248 VLTVNAS
+248 VLVQSVTAS
-255 SVLEETVVSRP
+255 SVQEETVVSRP
-266 ETKAPV
+266 ETRAPV
-272 SQTKQTVPAGNPEN
+272 SQTKQAVPVGNPEN
-286 AVEEEEDDEDSSSD
+286 TVEEDDEESSSD

-314 AVILILLLIG
+314 AVILMLLLIG

-387 GVDKQNAAAQ
+387 GVDEQNAAAQ
-397 SDSLRKVAAAKE
+397 SDSLRKAVAAKE
-409 TSSKQQAEV
+409 IVSKQQTE
-418 TKQKAAETVAKQKT
+418 VAKQKA
-432 LKEAKQKAEVLAA
+432 LKEAKQKVEVQAA

-457 AYRILGVDHTIV
+457 AYRILGVDHSIV
-469 AKSGQTLGS
+469 AKSGQTLSS

>member
-11 MSILARILAEK
+11 LSILARVLAEK

-77 IVIGGRDKITFTPDN
+77 IIIGGRDKITFTPDN

-129 EVSAS
+129 EVSAP
-134 SDEQQTAE
+134 SDEQQITG
-142 ESESLPVDKV
+142 ESETSPVDKS
-152 ESIPAVAAMP
+152 ETIPAVAEIF
-162 DEPKV
+162 DEPELK
-167 KEEDA
+167 EDA

-184 VVSEQTEAPIS
+184 VVSEEAEEPVS
-195 EIVEK
+195 EIKEK
-200 EQPVADVQEPEPPVS
+200 GLLVADA
-215 QVQES
+215 QES
-220 DQPAAVNLS
+220 EQ
-229 EPSVADV
+229 
-236 EEPELPVVKEAP
+236 PVVKEAP
-248 VLTVNAS
+248 VQTVNAS
-255 SVLEETVVSRP
+255 SVLEETAACRP

-286 AVEEEEDDEDSSSD
+286 AVEEEEDDEVSSSD

-361 QAQKDDL
+361 QTQTDDL

-387 GVDKQNAAAQ
+387 GVDEHNAAAQ
-397 SDSLRKVAAAKE
+397 ADSLRKVAAAKE
-409 TSSKQQAEV
+409 TASKQQAEV
-418 TKQKAAETVAKQKT
+418 TKQKVAEAAGKQKT
-432 LKEAKQKAEVLAA
+432 LKEAKQKAEAQAA

-469 AKSGQTLGS
+469 AKSGQTLSS